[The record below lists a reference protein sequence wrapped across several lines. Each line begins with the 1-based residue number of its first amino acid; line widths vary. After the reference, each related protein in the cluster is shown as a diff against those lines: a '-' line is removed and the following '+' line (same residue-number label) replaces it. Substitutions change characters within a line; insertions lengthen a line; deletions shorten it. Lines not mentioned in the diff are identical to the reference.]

1 MSQYGIPIEGSA
13 PTTSTRH
20 RTDPAGFIDIDYDYS
35 YHEAAFGWNLV
46 ASEGLDR
53 SEAWVTPPTT
63 PIRSARGSRSKQG
76 QGLMC
81 AIKNRAEFSGA
92 KVRFAV

>member
-1 MSQYGIPIEGSA
+1 MLQCRIPIEGSA

-20 RTDPAGFIDIDYDYS
+20 RTDPARFFDIDYDYI
-35 YHEAAFGWNLV
+35 YHETAFGWYLV
-46 ASEGLDR
+46 ASEGLER
-53 SEAWVTPPTT
+53 LEAWVTPPTT

-81 AIKNRAEFSGA
+81 AIKNRAVFSGA
-92 KVRFAV
+92 RDRFAV